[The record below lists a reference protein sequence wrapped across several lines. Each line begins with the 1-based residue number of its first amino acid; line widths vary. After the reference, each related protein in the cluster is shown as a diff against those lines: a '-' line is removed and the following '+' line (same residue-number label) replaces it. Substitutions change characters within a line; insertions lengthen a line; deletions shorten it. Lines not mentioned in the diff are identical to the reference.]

1 MAAHRDEIADHLG
14 TTVVRSS
21 ELQQLGMRT
30 STIARRCHPL
40 GPWQRLLPGVLLL
53 HNGPVQRDERRSAA
67 LLYSGPG
74 SVLTGLDALA
84 LHGMEQ
90 MPHPSGSVHV
100 LVPADRRRTGS
111 GHVLV
116 ERTARMPVPK
126 PGRWPLA
133 PPARA
138 ALDAARRIQKRNQV
152 RAILAE
158 VVQRRRCTPA
168 EPWRELG
175 AGSRRGSALPR
186 LVLEEIADGV
196 RSVAEADARR
206 LVQRSGLPLPLWNH
220 RILDEQGRSIAIA
233 DAWFDDVAMAWEIDW
248 RQWHL
253 DPDDYTRTLDRR
265 SALMAAGA
273 VVLHTQPQKL
283 HERQREAQ
291 AELIATHAAAARRP
305 RPPITA
311 VPAA

>member
-1 MAAHRDEIADHLG
+1 M
-14 TTVVRSS
+14 
-21 ELQQLGMRT
+21 
-30 STIARRCHPL
+30 
-40 GPWQRLLPGVLLL
+40 
-53 HNGPVQRDERRSAA
+53 
-67 LLYSGPG
+67 
-74 SVLTGLDALA
+74 
-84 LHGMEQ
+84 
-90 MPHPSGSVHV
+90 
-100 LVPADRRRTGS
+100 
-111 GHVLV
+111 
-116 ERTARMPVPK
+116 
-126 PGRWPLA
+126 
-133 PPARA
+133 
-138 ALDAARRIQKRNQV
+138 
-152 RAILAE
+152 
-158 VVQRRRCTPA
+158 
-168 EPWRELG
+168 
-175 AGSRRGSALPR
+175 
-186 LVLEEIADGV
+186 LEEIADGV

-233 DAWFDDVAMAWEIDW
+233 DAWFDDVAMAWEIDS